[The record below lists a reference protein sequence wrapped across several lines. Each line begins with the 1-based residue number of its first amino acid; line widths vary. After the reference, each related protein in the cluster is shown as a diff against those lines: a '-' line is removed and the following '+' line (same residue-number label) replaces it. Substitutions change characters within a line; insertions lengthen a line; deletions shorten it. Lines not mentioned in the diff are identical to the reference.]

1 MPPLLLA
8 PATMVVSIVRVMS
21 AVIETSW
28 PPANWAPSWISAR
41 VRASMRM
48 FSAIE
53 APTPVLP
60 AFAVEVALVV
70 SCSVLSATRVT
81 LPVPAVTFAPP
92 GTSAS
97 VCCVFTMF
105 SASAPA
111 TPVFFEPAP
120 EFAVAFIVL
129 VTSGPPAVG
138 TEVMTASMSRPF
150 DVIVVLPTVAL
161 LVSST

>member
-1 MPPLLLA
+1 
-8 PATMVVSIVRVMS
+8 
-21 AVIETSW
+21 
-28 PPANWAPSWISAR
+28 
-41 VRASMRM
+41 
-48 FSAIE
+48 
-53 APTPVLP
+53 
-60 AFAVEVALVV
+60 
-70 SCSVLSATRVT
+70 
-81 LPVPAVTFAPP
+81 
-92 GTSAS
+92 
-97 VCCVFTMF
+97 MF